1 MLFFTREK
9 KLGKEEEEEETEDR
23 VDDAEE
29 EERRED
35 LREKDMVKARD
46 KVDKDKGQGIRDNDK
61 GTR

>member
-46 KVDKDKGQGIRDNDK
+46 KVDKDKGQGN
-61 GTR
+61 